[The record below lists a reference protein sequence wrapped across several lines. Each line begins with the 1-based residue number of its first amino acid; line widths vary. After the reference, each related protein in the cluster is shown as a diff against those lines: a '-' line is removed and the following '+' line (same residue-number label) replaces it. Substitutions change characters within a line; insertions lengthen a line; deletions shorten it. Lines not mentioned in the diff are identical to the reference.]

1 MTHSLGWGDWGIG
14 IFYDVFILDW
24 LDWLDWDC
32 RYIDMVIRQIQIGEL
47 SPTYVTK
54 SKDTE
59 TGSQSGMSL
68 FVKREKRENTDSKSC
83 CPEGGGEKSDLCGLT

>member
-14 IFYDVFILDW
+14 IFCDVFI

-32 RYIDMVIRQIQIGEL
+32 RYIAMVIRQIQIGEL
-47 SPTYVTK
+47 SPRYRRATK
-54 SKDTE
+54 CKATE

-68 FVKREKRENTDSKSC
+68 FLKREKRENTDSES
-83 CPEGGGEKSDLCGLT
+83 